1 MDGGKCRLGG
11 PPAVE
16 SLEDVEP
23 DCACIGYLP
32 ANTTWDVPPRAPGP
46 DEPDESHPPIQLER
60 TRRKKAAL
68 QGWQDPSP
76 KGPAHSRCHIG
87 NEGLD
92 SAALPSQGLP
102 LLVGVTRAS
111 RLTTGSCCR
120 SRVTSPISSL
130 TDTNLPVTRTSVDH
144 LAVHVKH
151 WKKIGVHC
159 VLRLLEQDMERTTPL
174 FASPRS
180 TSMHSS
186 LASNSMPDC

>member
-32 ANTTWDVPPRAPGP
+32 ANTTWDVPPRAPAP

-76 KGPAHSRCHIG
+76 R
-87 NEGLD
+87 D
-92 SAALPSQGLP
+92 LPIP
-102 LLVGVTRAS
+102 D
-111 RLTTGSCCR
+111 
-120 SRVTSPISSL
+120 VTSATKGWI
-130 TDTNLPVTRTSVDH
+130 LPRFR
-144 LAVHVKH
+144 VKACH
-151 WKKIGVHC
+151 YWLG
-159 VLRLLEQDMERTTPL
+159 
-174 FASPRS
+174 
-180 TSMHSS
+180 
-186 LASNSMPDC
+186 

>member
-1 MDGGKCRLGG
+1 MGC
-11 PPAVE
+11 P
-16 SLEDVEP
+16 
-23 DCACIGYLP
+23 
-32 ANTTWDVPPRAPGP
+32 TPGP
-46 DEPDESHPPIQLER
+46 GPRR
-60 TRRKKAAL
+60 TRRIPPAHSARENAPQESCVARL
-68 QGWQDPSP
+68 AGPVTE
-76 KGPAHSRCHIG
+76 GPAHSRCHIG